1 MNQGKDNRK
10 SLESVVLI
18 GIMSIF
24 FMFSIYYFEAL
35 LFLLPI
41 PFVIFGVK
49 NGLFS
54 SLLSLVTTL
63 LIVGIILNP
72 ITSLSY
78 FLLFAPFIVLS
89 IYLIR
94 KRTRA
99 SQVVVYGA
107 VALFISILILFGIL
121 NLSGVDLISELE
133 EQFSLILSGQMD
145 YLKDMG
151 LTTYEL
157 LQTRDSLKSEYERML
172 MLIPSVMLIT
182 SYLISYI
189 NYQLITLGLKKIGIR
204 ILYLPKFSRFRLPDN
219 FTIGALV
226 MALTTFFIRMMNIS
240 YADTLYVNIIV
251 LLGSVLF
258 LQGLAIVSF
267 FLIKIKTKKFLRLI
281 TYLIIFFTPQIF
293 SAMALLGGIDIIFDV
308 RKIKGAKSV

>member
-1 MNQGKDNRK
+1 MNQEKNNRK
-10 SLESVVLI
+10 SLESIILTGV
-18 GIMSIF
+18 MSIF

-35 LFLLPI
+35 LFLFPI
-41 PFVIFGVK
+41 PFIVFGVK
-49 NGLFS
+49 NDLIS
-54 SLLSLVTTL
+54 SSLSLVTTL
-63 LIVGIILNP
+63 LVVGIMLSP

-78 FLLFAPFIVLS
+78 FLLFTPFIVLS
-89 IYLIR
+89 SYLIR

-121 NLSGVDLISELE
+121 NLNGVDLIAEIE

-145 YLKDMG
+145 YFKDMG

-157 LQTRDSLKSEYERML
+157 LETRDSLKSEYERML

-182 SYLISYI
+182 SYIISYI

-219 FTIGALV
+219 FTLGALV
-226 MALTTFFIRMMNIS
+226 MVLTTFFYYNDE
-240 YADTLYVNIIV
+240 Y
-251 LLGSVLF
+251 
-258 LQGLAIVSF
+258 
-267 FLIKIKTKKFLRLI
+267 
-281 TYLIIFFTPQIF
+281 
-293 SAMALLGGIDIIFDV
+293 
-308 RKIKGAKSV
+308 